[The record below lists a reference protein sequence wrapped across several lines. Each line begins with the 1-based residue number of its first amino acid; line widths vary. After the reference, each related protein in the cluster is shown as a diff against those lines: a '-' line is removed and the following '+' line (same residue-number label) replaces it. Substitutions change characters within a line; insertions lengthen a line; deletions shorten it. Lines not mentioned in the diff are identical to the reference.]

1 MEEETSKVSGSGTD
15 CLYASSCRFYVSLH
29 FLKDNLT
36 PRPTGINNIEQDI
49 EEQTIYPIDNS
60 PSEKSARKIQYSE
73 DEREKR
79 ESAES
84 VIEKASKAF
93 RNHNCQIS
101 KWSSRKE

>member
-1 MEEETSKVSGSGTD
+1 MERINFKSGTD
-15 CLYASSCRFYVSLH
+15 CLYIFLAILLRLH